1 MEGTPMRIA
10 TRTFVLALAALALVA
25 GEAQAKPTPEQ
36 SCQKALSLAAGT
48 YLQCME
54 KAMGT
59 YYGGVGPLA
68 GPVVD
73 PTDYVGKVGPALGK
87 CVDTYTANWPKLVKK
102 YDGQG
107 TSCTGDRYADNGDGT
122 FADRLTSLVWEKKTG
137 TPGGTANPSDPH
149 DVNNA
154 YSWSTGSLVK
164 EDGTA
169 FTTFLNTLN
178 DGGFGGSNGWR
189 LPSFYELNTLVAP
202 GFPNCSVT
210 PCTTVPGE
218 TVSGG
223 YWSSSTDRYGPDLAW
238 SVYFTNGGVYGYF
251 KTDGSYVR
259 AVRGGS

>member
-10 TRTFVLALAALALVA
+10 TRTFVLALVALALVA
-25 GEAQAKPTPEQ
+25 GEAQAAPTAEQ

-54 KAMGT
+54 KAMGL
-59 YYGGVGPLA
+59 YYGGA
-68 GPVVD
+68 
-73 PTDYVGKVGPALGK
+73 DYGGKVPPAFGK
-87 CVDTYTANWPKLVKK
+87 CVDKYTANWPKLVKK

-122 FADRLTSLVWEKKTG
+122 FADRLTSLVWEKKTDD
-137 TPGGTANPSDPH
+137 SSVH
-149 DVNNA
+149 DVDNT

-164 EDGTA
+164 EDGTV

-189 LPSFYELNTLVAP
+189 LPSFYELNTLVEP
-202 GFPNCSVT
+202 GYPNCSAP
-210 PCTTVPGE
+210 PCTAVPGE
-218 TVSGG
+218 TVSSG
-223 YWSSSTDRYGPDLAW
+223 YWSSSTYRSAPFGAW
-238 SVYFTNGGVYGYF
+238 GVFFNGGGGFTAY
-251 KTDGSYVR
+251 KTLTLYAR

>member
-1 MEGTPMRIA
+1 MEGNPMRIA

-25 GEAQAKPTPEQ
+25 GGAQAAPTAEQ

-54 KAMGT
+54 KAMGL
-59 YYGGVGPLA
+59 YYGGADSG
-68 GPVVD
+68 
-73 PTDYVGKVGPALGK
+73 GKVAPAFGK
-87 CVDTYTANWPKLVKK
+87 CVDKYTANWPKLVKK

-107 TSCTGDRYADNGDGT
+107 TSCSGDRYLDNGDGT
-122 FADRLTSLVWEKKTG
+122 FADRLTSLVWETKTDDSG
-137 TPGGTANPSDPH
+137 MH
-149 DVNNA
+149 DVDNT

-164 EDGTA
+164 EDGTV

-189 LPSFYELNTLVAP
+189 LPSVYDLNTLVEP
-202 GFPNCSVT
+202 GYPNCSMD

-218 TVSGG
+218 TVSNY
-223 YWSSSTDRYGPDLAW
+223 YWSSSADRFTPDLAW
-238 SVYFTNGGVYGYF
+238 FVNFGGGFSSTAY
-251 KTDGSYVR
+251 KTDNYYVR

>member
-1 MEGTPMRIA
+1 MRIA
-10 TRTFVLALAALALVA
+10 TRTFMLALAALALVA
-25 GEAQAKPTPEQ
+25 GEAQAAPTAEQ

-54 KAMGT
+54 KAMGL
-59 YYGGVGPLA
+59 YYGGA
-68 GPVVD
+68 
-73 PTDYVGKVGPALGK
+73 DYGGKVQPAFGK
-87 CVDTYTANWPKLVKK
+87 CVDKYTANWPKLVKK

-122 FADRLTSLVWEKKTG
+122 FADRLTSLVWEKKTDD
-137 TPGGTANPSDPH
+137 SSVH
-149 DVNNA
+149 DVDNT

-164 EDGTA
+164 EDGTV

-202 GFPNCSVT
+202 GFPNCSVD

-218 TVSGG
+218 PVSSS
-223 YWSSSTDRYGPDLAW
+223 YWSSSTSQYNPSFAW
-238 SVYFTNGGVYGYF
+238 FVYFGNGGDSYAS
-251 KTDGSYVR
+251 KTLGSYVR

>member
-1 MEGTPMRIA
+1 MEGKPMRIA
-10 TRTFVLALAALALVA
+10 TRTFVLALVALALVA
-25 GEAQAKPTPEQ
+25 GGAQAAPTAEQ

-54 KAMGT
+54 KAMGL
-59 YYGGVGPLA
+59 YYGGA
-68 GPVVD
+68 
-73 PTDYVGKVGPALGK
+73 DYGGKVAPAFGK
-87 CVDTYTANWPKLVKK
+87 CVDKYTANWPKLVKK

-122 FADRLTSLVWEKKTG
+122 FADRLTGLVWETKTDD
-137 TPGGTANPSDPH
+137 SSVH
-149 DVNNA
+149 DVDNI
-154 YSWSTGSLVK
+154 YSWSTDSAYK
-164 EDGTA
+164 EDGTV

-251 KTDGSYVR
+251 KTDGLYVR